1 MVGTTSA
8 YPLYNFRYTM
18 YTLNFDW
25 QKSGLESFF
34 VMLALQLN
42 QRLRDEQKYFQVAY
56 NWMGSEV
63 VLGLFARFFR

>member
-1 MVGTTSA
+1 
-8 YPLYNFRYTM
+8 M